1 MNLCVHTRLNL
12 TPRTNTQAEGAR
24 GLAKGLAAN
33 ATLYKLV
40 LAWNGLEEGASA
52 LGDMLAANMG
62 LKHLDLSHC
71 RVSSEACMMLGEGL
85 KSNVTLEVLL
95 LSGNDRIGEDGA
107 RHLMVA
113 LAANRSLHFLGLNGS
128 NMTCKPG
135 FTRMHGRLCVC
146 VCVHMLQTGWPPHGV
161 RVSRGC

>member
-1 MNLCVHTRLNL
+1 ML
-12 TPRTNTQAEGAR
+12 QAEGAR

-33 ATLYKLV
+33 ATLSKLV

-71 RVSSEACMMLGEGL
+71 RVGAEQCLMLGEGL
-85 KSNVTLEVLL
+85 KSNVVLEVLL
-95 LSGNDRIGEDGA
+95 LSGNDRMGKDGA

-113 LAANRSLHFLGLNGS
+113 LAANRSLQYLGLQGS
-128 NMTCKPG
+128 NMTCECWCW
-135 FTRMHGRLCVC
+135 L
-146 VCVHMLQTGWPPHGV
+146 W
-161 RVSRGC
+161 GCCWWW